1 MTKRI
6 LAATGVMVVGLAAV
20 QTAQAQQKIWNVS
33 ATLRGFYD
41 DNYATAPSSP
51 SPGVTPSRSSLGFEL
66 SPSANVNFV
75 KEQTSLTA
83 GYTYSMKYY
92 EDRPQDTADHSH
104 QFQARLNHNFSP
116 RYRLEVSESFAIAQE
131 PQLLDPVTLTR
142 PLRSEGDNM
151 RNIAGFT
158 FGADVTRLLGFE
170 VGYQNSWYNYEQE
183 GPNSLSAR
191 LDRTEHLVTLNSRW
205 NIQPTTIGIFGYQF
219 NVTEHSNGDQITA
232 PVPVLPP
239 PNLVSSTTRDSRSH
253 YLYIGADH
261 TFTPQLTGS
270 ARIGGQ
276 YTEFPNAVPGV
287 SDSTVSPYVDVY
299 GSYSYGEGS
308 YFQVGVKHNRSSTD
322 VNNSLDQQA
331 TAVYGTVNHRITPK
345 LTANLL
351 TQYQYSEFNQ
361 GPQDGSS
368 DNYFTVGLNVA
379 YEINQYLT
387 AETGYNYDRL
397 DSDITTGNRSYTRNR
412 VYIGIR
418 ASY

>member
-6 LAATGVMVVGLAAV
+6 FIAAGVVAAGFAMV
-20 QTAQAQQKIWNVS
+20 QTAQAQNKIWNVS

-41 DNYATAPSSP
+41 DNYATAPSNP
-51 SPGVTPSRSSLGFEL
+51 IGAGVGSARSSFGFEL
-66 SPSANVNFV
+66 SPSANLNFSSD
-75 KEQTSLTA
+75 QTALTA
-83 GYTYSMKYY
+83 GYTYSMRYF
-92 EDRPQDTADHSH
+92 EDRPQDSADHSH
-104 QFQARLNHNFSP
+104 QLQARLNHNFSP

-142 PLRSEGDNM
+142 PLRSEGDNV

-170 VGYQNSWYNYEQE
+170 AGYQHSYFDYEQT
-183 GPNSLSAR
+183 GNDSLSAR
-191 LDRTEHLVTLNSRW
+191 LDRTEHLMFLNSRW
-205 NIQPTTIGIFGYQF
+205 TIRPTTIGIFGYQHTRTF
-219 NVTEHSNGDQITA
+219 QSSDELVTSPVFA
-232 PVPVLPP
+232 PALIGA
-239 PNLVSSTTRDSRSH
+239 TTRNSLSH
-253 YLYIGADH
+253 YLYVGADH
-261 TFTPQLTGS
+261 TFTPQLNGS
-270 ARIGGQ
+270 FRVGAQ
-276 YTEFPNAVPGV
+276 YTEFPNAEVGA
-287 SDSTVSPYVDVY
+287 SDSSTSPYVDVN

-308 YFQVGVKHNRSSTD
+308 YFQLGVKHNRSSTD
-322 VNNSLDQQA
+322 VNTALDQQA
-331 TAVYGTVNHRITPK
+331 TSVYGSVNHRITPK

-351 TQYQYSEFNQ
+351 GQYQFSEFNQ
-361 GPQDGSS
+361 GPQDGAS

-397 DSDITTGNRSYTRNR
+397 DSDVTTGNRSYTRNR